1 MSGKRHSAP
10 QIREE
15 ALQID
20 DGAPIILHP
29 LVVLNVSDHYT
40 RYVALQMFSGAG
52 SSSHRNNQPPSSVS
66 NSLTDAHGNPRVIG
80 ILLGSH
86 HGRVIEICHSVEL
99 TAVKQVDGSVEI
111 DTIFMHNRLEQ
122 YNQIFGQ
129 YVVVGWYSTGDRVTA
144 DDLRL
149 HEDVFAVM
157 NEAPI
162 LLMMNTNKTSNDLA
176 ENGTASSAM
185 QTDAT
190 GSKFSLNGH
199 HPGSLTTY
207 QLELKVIDDMPKK
220 LFVPAP
226 HRFASE
232 DSERIAVDHVMRHAI
247 PGGDHGTSSTA
258 LHLNNMRGSIKMLHD
273 RLQLIVTFLE
283 ATAKGN
289 IPVDHDLLRQVSAVC
304 GRLPALDCR
313 EFSDAFA
320 TEKSDSLVVSYLSGL
335 TKMVCSLNDTL
346 DKVSRLN
353 IGVPPVRPARRRGAF
368 LRA

>member
-15 ALQID
+15 ALQVD

-40 RYVALQMFSGAG
+40 RYVALQMFTGTG
-52 SSSHRNNQPPSSVS
+52 SSCAPNG
-66 NSLTDAHGNPRVIG
+66 LTDSQGNPRVIG

-99 TAVKQVDGSVEI
+99 TAEKRVDGSVEI
-111 DTIFMHNRLEQ
+111 DAVFMHNRLEQ

-129 YVVVGWYSTGDRVTA
+129 YVVVGWYSTGDRVSA

-149 HEDVFAVM
+149 HEEVFTVM

-162 LLMMNTNKTSNDLA
+162 LLMMNTRKNMNDHSK
-176 ENGTASSAM
+176 NSTGCSAM
-185 QTDAT
+185 QTDGT
-190 GSKFSLNGH
+190 GSKLETDGH
-199 HPGSLTTY
+199 QSGTLTTY
-207 QLELKVIDDMPKK
+207 QLELKVIDDVPKK
-220 LFVPAP
+220 LFVSVP

-232 DSERIAVDHVMRHAI
+232 DSERIGVDHVMRHAVR
-247 PGGDHGTSSTA
+247 GGDHSTSSTA
-258 LHLNNMRGSIKMLHD
+258 LHLNNMRGSIKMLHN

-283 ATAKGN
+283 ATAKGD
-289 IPVDHDLLRQVSAVC
+289 IPIDHDLLRKVSAVC
-304 GRLPALDCR
+304 GRLPALDCQA
-313 EFSDAFA
+313 FSDAFA

-335 TKMVCSLNDTL
+335 TKMVCTLNDTI
-346 DKVSRLN
+346 DKIGRLN
-353 IGVPPVRPARRRGAF
+353 IGVPAVGPARRRGAF
-368 LRA
+368 LRT

>member
-1 MSGKRHSAP
+1 MSGKQHSAP

-29 LVVLNVSDHYT
+29 LAVMNVSDHYT
-40 RYVALQMFSGAG
+40 RYVALQMFSGTG
-52 SSSHRNNQPPSSVS
+52 PSFQRKVQSPS
-66 NSLTDAHGNPRVIG
+66 TAPDGLTDSQGNLRVIG

-99 TAVKQVDGSVEI
+99 TAGKRKDGSVEI
-111 DTIFMHNRLEQ
+111 DKSFMQNRLEQ

-129 YVVVGWYSTGDRVTA
+129 YVVVGWYSTGDRVSA

-149 HEDVFAVM
+149 HEEVFSVM
-157 NEAPI
+157 NEDPV
-162 LLMMNTNKTSNDLA
+162 LLMMNTKKNT
-176 ENGTASSAM
+176 NGFPRNGAGSSAM
-185 QTDAT
+185 QTDGA
-190 GSKFSLNGH
+190 GQQVSAEAH
-199 HPGSLTTY
+199 QPGTLTTY
-207 QLELKVIDDMPKK
+207 HLELKVIDNNPTKV
-220 LFVPAP
+220 FVAVP
-226 HRFASE
+226 HHFASE
-232 DSERIAVDHVMRHAI
+232 DSERIAVDHVMRHAV

-258 LHLNNMRGSIKMLHD
+258 LHLSNMRGSIKMLHD

-283 ATAKGN
+283 ATAKGD
-289 IPVDHDLLRQVSAVC
+289 IPIDHDLLRQVSAVC
-304 GRLPALDCR
+304 GRLPALDCQ

-346 DKVSRLN
+346 DKISRLN
-353 IGVPPVRPARRRGAF
+353 IGAPNAGPARRRSAF